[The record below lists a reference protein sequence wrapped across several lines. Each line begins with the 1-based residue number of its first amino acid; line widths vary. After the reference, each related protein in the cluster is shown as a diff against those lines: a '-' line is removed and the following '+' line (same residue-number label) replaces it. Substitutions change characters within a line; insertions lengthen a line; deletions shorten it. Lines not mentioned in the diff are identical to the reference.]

1 MSVEMEFDFSNIEDE
16 LKIMAKAVGEVEDS
30 IILKSTQ
37 LVRERMRQRVRVSKI
52 SSPSYL
58 HIRDDIR
65 MSRLKDDKMGTK
77 YRELYGGPKTG
88 FKWKYLEFG
97 TVKMDAIPFM
107 QPSLDDT
114 ENERKQIA
122 YEELRKAIE
131 K

>member
-1 MSVEMEFDFSNIEDE
+1 MEFDFSNIEDE
-16 LKIMAKAVGEVEDS
+16 LNTMVKDIGKAEER

-37 LVRERMRQRVRVSKI
+37 LVREKMRQKVRVSKI
-52 SSPSYL
+52 SSPGYI

-97 TVKMDAIPFM
+97 TIKMDAIPFM
-107 QPSLDDT
+107 QPSIDET
-114 ENERKQIA
+114 EMERRQIMH
-122 YEELRKAIE
+122 EELKKAIE